1 MSEAKPYRHIMAAC
15 DFSTGSDKAVTLA
28 IDQARADGARLT
40 VIHVLVPG
48 MPVLPDQDQR
58 LVRGMSDQEI
68 TAQLR
73 SYMERQYLDK
83 ISGLKVNLVLRRGH
97 PSTEIMAQLTQDPA
111 DLLVVG
117 SQGLSGM
124 GLVLFGSVAERLVR
138 RGGCTTLI
146 VR

>member
-1 MSEAKPYRHIMAAC
+1 MATAKPFSHIMAAC
-15 DFSTGSDKAVTLA
+15 DFSPGSEKAVKEA
-28 IDQARADGARLT
+28 VEQARADGARLT
-40 VIHVLVPG
+40 IIHVLAPG
-48 MPVLPDQDQR
+48 MPSLPDQDSR

-73 SYMERQYLDK
+73 AYMERRYLNSVSGIK
-83 ISGLKVNLVLRRGH
+83 ISLVLRRGH
-97 PSTEIMAQLTQDPA
+97 PSIEIIAQMEQDPV

-138 RGGCTTLI
+138 RGNCTTLV

>member
-1 MSEAKPYRHIMAAC
+1 MTKAKPYRHIMAAC
-15 DFSTGSDKAVTLA
+15 DFSPQSDKAVA
-28 IDQARADGARLT
+28 KAVEQARADGARLT
-40 VIHVLVPG
+40 IIHVLVPG

-73 SYMERQYLDK
+73 SYMERQYLDS
-83 ISGLKVNLVLRRGH
+83 ISGLRVNLALRRGH
-97 PSTEIMAQLTQDPA
+97 PSVEILAQQEEDPA

-138 RGGCTTLI
+138 RGNCTTLV